1 MSIGGIGQYGEQ
13 YGNLYSPS
21 QISRI
26 PEVSVETVRD
36 QDKNQSSSTELSVN
50 GQNASSSFFQEDTRS
65 RSANLENISL
75 GFNKG
80 ESYDYIGSSSDLNT
94 LDMQQAISDMQKDQ
108 VLDRYNFF
116 VGSAGTSQI
125 FASTDGMVLAK

>member
-1 MSIGGIGQYGEQ
+1 MSISGIGQYGEQ

-50 GQNASSSFFQEDTRS
+50 GQNASSSSSKEDIRS

-80 ESYDYIGSSSDLNT
+80 ETYDYIGSSSDLDS

-116 VGSAGTSQI
+116 VGSTGTSQI
-125 FASTDGMVLAK
+125 FASTDGLVLAK